1 MKTTTYRIALLIT
14 TALTISGCAT
24 SYVNTPTARIAL
36 DKQREIFSNQLIAHA
51 YNAKPAIHF
60 PATIGVAPSGS
71 EAQQQLRMLD
81 ADGKLDALKS
91 LPQVGGIVNVSS
103 LLKADGGGD
112 DHGERK
118 SGGVWNKSDLIL
130 REAAAKLHADAVLLI
145 AIETHA
151 TDGEIF
157 SPLTTL
163 SLGLL
168 PNSRYTILSTA
179 LAALVDTRTGYVY
192 ATIERSAAKSGVA
205 ITWGSDGVISRVRER
220 TERAA
225 MEKMIAEFPAAWRGV
240 VQTHRK

>member
-1 MKTTTYRIALLIT
+1 MFT
-14 TALTISGCAT
+14 TAAMALSGCAT
-24 SYVNTPTARIAL
+24 YVNTPTARAAL
-36 DKQREIFSNQLIAHA
+36 DKQREVFSHPLIAHA
-51 YNAKPAIHF
+51 YKAKPAIHF
-60 PATIGVAPSGS
+60 PATIGVAPSGGN
-71 EAQQQLRMLD
+71 AQQQLRMLD

-91 LPQVGGIVNVSS
+91 LPQVGGVVTVSS
-103 LLKADGGGD
+103 LLMADGGGD
-112 DHGERK
+112 DRGERK
-118 SGGVWNKSDLIL
+118 SVGIWNKSDLIL

-205 ITWGSDGVISRVRER
+205 ITWGSDDVISRVRER

-225 MEKMIAEFPAAWRGV
+225 MEKMIGEFPAVWRGV